1 VIVLLQNFNVLLIQT
16 LKYLLYLYLKIGQY
30 LMKLRR
36 TKTCRIIRFVC
47 SRNDT
52 FLFF

>member
-1 VIVLLQNFNVLLIQT
+1 MFSDSIITNVLLIQT
-16 LKYLLYLYLKIGQY
+16 LKYLYLKNGQY

-36 TKTCRIIRFVC
+36 TKTCRIIHFVC

-52 FLFF
+52 FLLF